1 MAVSLVGGFLK
12 QKSALKNKIK
22 QEEIDFSLFSVFL
35 NYFTFILFFFAEL
48 AVVTNFATFLLLFF
62 RLFFSCF
69 VGFFVLLRWLFCWC
83 YCCCVF
89 FFTFLLLFCG
99 FRLMMLYSLLID
111 TFSFFFSKKE
121 RCILSELVL
130 FEISSRS
137 GADRG
142 KFFFFWNER
151 VEFPFEGDGEI
162 CIEGVAGSCV

>member
-69 VGFFVLLRWLFCWC
+69 VGFFFAALAVLL
-83 YCCCVF
+83 V
-89 FFTFLLLFCG
+89 LLLLRF
-99 FRLMMLYSLLID
+99 FLHISAVVLWFSLD
-111 TFSFFFSKKE
+111 DVVFSPDRYFFVF
-121 RCILSELVL
+121 L
-130 FEISSRS
+130 FEKRTLHSL
-137 GADRG
+137 
-142 KFFFFWNER
+142 
-151 VEFPFEGDGEI
+151 
-162 CIEGVAGSCV
+162 